1 MRLGEMMFR
10 GAVLRLYGARP
21 ALVPSDAVSSPF
33 LLRTIIAVMAAS
45 NFDLDAAMHSLSTDG
60 LYHLDDF
67 LIGQR
72 ISEMEEKGF
81 PYFTEYGLDFY
92 RTILDTRL
100 RSLLGS
106 ILGNCTLGH
115 WLRYQDYK
123 GHIECFRRG
132 GQKAG
137 RNVLMIHCWAK
148 GSQVNYFPRSHL
160 HDLDTTIGKRSLY
173 EVDQSKLELAGL
185 SPHEQLFP
193 DGGL

>member
-1 MRLGEMMFR
+1 MFR

-21 ALVPSDAVSSPF
+21 ALVPSDAVSSSF

-92 RTILDTRL
+92 RTILDTVRTHANTDEHSI
-100 RSLLGS
+100 SLITAS
-106 ILGNCTLGH
+106 PI
-115 WLRYQDYK
+115 
-123 GHIECFRRG
+123 
-132 GQKAG
+132 
-137 RNVLMIHCWAK
+137 
-148 GSQVNYFPRSHL
+148 SPRKHPR
-160 HDLDTTIGKRSLY
+160 KLY
-173 EVDQSKLELAGL
+173 PWPLAEIPGL
-185 SPHEQLFP
+185 
-193 DGGL
+193 